1 MNDSWKTEFS
11 LDEEDENNI
20 TDQDLVYQELYG
32 EVTEEDSLETG
43 VRLKASVLY
52 QLLKILIIN

>member
-1 MNDSWKTEFS
+1 MIVKTKIIS
-11 LDEEDENNI
+11 QN
-20 TDQDLVYQELYG
+20 QDLVYQELYG

-52 QLLKILIIN
+52 QLFEDTNYKLNDVRQIK